1 MPDNVYELNDRSAE
15 PVGRGDIFVDNFG
28 MNLIARLFLPRSV
41 RMEKSP
47 TIFIADS
54 PTSFCLV
61 LSTCRNLE
69 SIMSSRAQ
77 QASTY
82 LQDSQQ
88 RYESRNPKSK
98 VQHER
103 AARHLP
109 GGNTRSVLHGS
120 PFPLCMASGRENRL
134 VDIDGHEYVRST
146 VVQTRYSFGLDTSI
160 SCAT

>member
-1 MPDNVYELNDRSAE
+1 MPDNVYELHDRSAE
-15 PVGRGDIFVDNFG
+15 PVGCGDIFVDVFDESDCSALSTPLCPNG
-28 MNLIARLFLPRSV
+28 KVSNC
-41 RMEKSP
+41 
-47 TIFIADS
+47 DS
-54 PTSFCLV
+54 PTSFCLA
-61 LSTCRNLE
+61 LSTWRNLE

-77 QASTY
+77 QASAY

-88 RYESRNPKSK
+88 RYESRNLKSK

-146 VVQTRYSFGLDTSI
+146 VERTRYLFGLDTSI